1 MITQRLI
8 DEWHVEAQ
16 DYRDQIRS
24 EFLQGLMGNRPAY
37 AAGGKQPQMMQQGQ
51 QQGAPQQSM
60 MQPQQMQQGQMPMN
74 PMMAQGGQNG

>member
-24 EFLQGLMGNRPAY
+24 EFLQGLMGNR
-37 AAGGKQPQMMQQGQ
+37 KQPQMMQQGQ